1 MEYEGAHSWSIRN
14 IAEYAYCPRLFY
26 LMEVEGLH
34 IDNEHT
40 VEGKVIHKAV
50 DKPTSLPCAKKQRRQ
65 RDSTA
70 EQHTLAHLVRQ
81 R

>member
-34 IDNEHT
+34 ADNEHT
-40 VEGKVIHKAV
+40 VEGKIIHKTV
-50 DKPTSLPCAKKQRRQ
+50 DKPTSLPCAKNNAGKEE
-65 RDSTA
+65 TP
-70 EQHTLAHLVRQ
+70 
-81 R
+81 